1 MSNIFYIPKFSI
13 KPSCKI
19 YLNVKK
25 NCLFKDL
32 IEEIKNLKDLNYEIK
47 KLKFI
52 QVFDNKLIR
61 YIDENEYL
69 NTREYIFCFE
79 DETKKEEKTT
89 IIPLYMY
96 KNKSISSFPRLLF
109 LENKMNFGQ
118 FKRKIYFYARKY
130 FLNPF
135 LCNINNKES
144 FKNKVDIELE
154 KYMKQNNYD

>member
-1 MSNIFYIPKFSI
+1 
-13 KPSCKI
+13 
-19 YLNVKK
+19 
-25 NCLFKDL
+25 
-32 IEEIKNLKDLNYEIK
+32 
-47 KLKFI
+47 
-52 QVFDNKLIR
+52 
-61 YIDENEYL
+61 
-69 NTREYIFCFE
+69 
-79 DETKKEEKTT
+79 
-89 IIPLYMY
+89 MY